1 MNLSS
6 KNQLNKTFISKKI
19 FYLILLF
26 IIIFFCLVLLLKNKI
41 YDYSYNNIL
50 IRTHIKSLGIGG
62 VNRDLNLTSI
72 FKDLSNNIYNRFK
85 GGQKFKTL
93 IIDMNFNNYSKLKES
108 RELALKDGILTK
120 IVFNNTGGKIKI
132 GEKKVKANLRLKGF
146 FLDHVA
152 TSKWSLRIKVKNDN
166 IDGIRDFAL
175 MNPATRDFQSS
186 PLIKKAMRYKGV
198 ITPRDNYYE
207 VILNGKKLGL
217 MYFEERYTEQLTEY
231 YKKPFGPIIYYDEKA
246 GMHTFHDDNKFWNND
261 QNLKFI
267 YSNIKNF
274 EDNPEIY
281 IDNID
286 QNIWAE
292 YLAINFL
299 FKCFHG
305 NIAGNLAYYYHPID
319 KTIQPISS
327 DNSCGQK
334 QASRELGFLP
344 LKDEFIYKLIKI
356 DSFKNL
362 LKSKIL
368 WWSKNQEAK
377 LFINKLK
384 NDERLFRVALS
395 KDSPFLSTFLIED
408 SHLKKVIN
416 WLDSLDSGAEDKS
429 KKVKNQFENVASVI
443 VPVIEVQK
451 NNNKYS
457 LKINDYSVDR
467 FKLKDLKI
475 QTLKNDIILN
485 LKNVDDFNEINKKF
499 NKLFEDNKEIQI
511 KKVEFSILDIEN
523 NLRKSTLNVNL
534 SYAQDNFNNFK
545 NSSFRELQNY
555 FSLDKKDKLFFLDS
569 GRSIILEKTLVFPKG
584 YDLLLKEGS
593 SIKFKDNSGIVL
605 NGGLRILGKKNNKVN
620 FSGYQNE
627 VWSGI
632 LILAKNKEVFIDNLN
647 MNGGNGIINGVKHRG
662 AFTINKSNIVIQN
675 SLFENNFSEDT
686 LNLVQVKGSL
696 KNITIQNSPS
706 DGLDIDYG
714 EVIISNSKF
723 LNIGKSTGAD
733 AIDMS
738 KSKVE
743 IDEVII
749 KNITDKGISIGED
762 SNAKISNLFI
772 SSVFVGIVAKDSSEV
787 TAKDLF
793 FNDIEFADTM
803 AYRKKPQFNGANMS
817 IENLNTS
824 FGNHIVQKNSR
835 VFVEGK
841 KIKPQKIDIESLYE
855 NSMRSIK

>member
-1 MNLSS
+1 MILSK
-6 KNQLNKTFISKKI
+6 KNQPNTALIPKKI
-19 FYLILLF
+19 FFLIILF
-26 IIIFFCLVLLLKNKI
+26 IIIFFCSGIVFKNQI
-41 YDYSYNNIL
+41 YDYAYNNIL
-50 IRTHIKSLGIGG
+50 IRTKIKSLGIGG
-62 VNRDLNLTSI
+62 VNRDFNLISI
-72 FKDLSNNIYNRFK
+72 LKNFSTNIYSRFRVS
-85 GGQKFKTL
+85 QKFETL
-93 IIDMNFNNYSKLKES
+93 IIDMNFKNYSKLRES
-108 RELALKDGILTK
+108 RELALKDGILSK
-120 IVFNNTGGKIKI
+120 LVFNNTRGKLRV

-198 ITPRDNYYE
+198 ITPRDKYYE
-207 VILNGKKLGL
+207 VILNGKKLGA
-217 MYFEERYTEQLTEY
+217 MYVEERYTEQLTEY

-274 EDNPEIY
+274 EDNPEMY

-305 NIAGNLAYYYHPID
+305 NIAGNLVYYFHPID

-334 QASRELGFLP
+334 EASRELGFLP
-344 LKDEFIYKLIKI
+344 QKDEFIYKLMKI
-356 DSFKNL
+356 DSFKKI

-368 WWSKNQEAK
+368 WWYENEEAK

-384 NDERLFRVALS
+384 KEEKFLRTALS
-395 KDSPFLSTFLIED
+395 KDSPFLSTFIIEN

-416 WLDSLDSGAEDKS
+416 WIDNFDQTSEIKANKT
-429 KKVKNQFENVASVI
+429 KNQFENVVSFI
-443 VPVIEVQK
+443 VPVIEVQRNK
-451 NNNKYS
+451 NKYF
-457 LKINDYSVDR
+457 LKINDYSADR
-467 FKLKDLKI
+467 FKLKDLRV

-485 LKNVDDFNEINKKF
+485 LENIDDFSGVTTKF
-499 NKLFEDNKEIQI
+499 NKLLRDKNITQI
-511 KKVEFSILDIEN
+511 RKVEFTILD
-523 NLRKSTLNVNL
+523 LKKKSKEIILNVNL
-534 SYAQDNFNNFK
+534 SYAQNNFNNFQ
-545 NSSFRELQNY
+545 SSSHEELQNY
-555 FSLDKKDKLFFLDS
+555 FSLDKKNKLFFLDS
-569 GRSIILEKTLVFPKG
+569 EKSIIIEKTLVFPKG
-584 YDLLLKEGS
+584 YELLLKEGS
-593 SIKFKDNSGIVL
+593 SIEFRNNSGIVL
-605 NGGLRILGKKNNKVN
+605 NGGLKILGKRDKKVN
-620 FSGYQNE
+620 LSGYQNE

-632 LILAKNKEVFIDNLN
+632 LILAKDKEVFIDNLN

-662 AFTINKSNIVIQN
+662 AFTINKSNLVIQN

-686 LNLVQVKGSL
+686 LNLVQVKGNL
-696 KNITIQNSPS
+696 KNIIIQNSPS

-723 LNIGKSTGAD
+723 FNIGRSTGAD

-738 KSKVE
+738 KSIVE
-743 IDEVII
+743 INDVII
-749 KNITDKGISIGED
+749 KNTTDKGISIGEE
-762 SNAKISNLFI
+762 SKASISNLSI

-793 FNDIEFADTM
+793 FKDIEFADTM
-803 AYRKKPQFNGANMS
+803 AFRKKPQFSGAIMS
-817 IENLNTS
+817 IENLSTT
-824 FGNHIVQKNSR
+824 FGNHIVEKNSTI
-835 VFVEGK
+835 FIEGG
-841 KIKPQKIDIESLYE
+841 KIKNQKIDIESLYN
-855 NSMRSIK
+855 NSMRSVK

>member
-1 MNLSS
+1 MILSS

-19 FYLILLF
+19 FFLITLF
-26 IIIFFCLVLLLKNKI
+26 IIIFFCLGLLLKNKI

-62 VNRDLNLTSI
+62 VNRDLNLISI
-72 FKDLSNNIYNRFK
+72 FKDFSTNIYNKFK
-85 GGQKFKTL
+85 SDQKFETL
-93 IIDMNFNNYSKLKES
+93 IIDMNFKNYSKLRES
-108 RELALKDGILTK
+108 RELALKDGILSK
-120 IVFNNTGGKIKI
+120 IAFNNANGKLRI

-152 TSKWSLRIKVKNDN
+152 TSKWSLRVKVKNDN

-186 PLIKKAMRYKGV
+186 ALIKKAMRYKGV
-198 ITPRDNYYE
+198 MTPRDKYYE
-207 VILNGKKLGL
+207 VILNGKKLGV

-246 GMHTFHDDNKFWNND
+246 GIHTFLDDNKFWNND

-274 EDNPEIY
+274 ENNPEIY

-286 QNIWAE
+286 QNVWAE

-305 NIAGNLAYYYHPID
+305 NIAGNLVYYFHPID

-334 QASRELGFLP
+334 EALRELGFLP
-344 LKDEFIYKLIKI
+344 LKDEFIYKLIEI
-356 DSFKNL
+356 DSFKDL

-368 WWSKNQEAK
+368 WWSKNQEAR
-377 LFINKLK
+377 LFLNKLK
-384 NDERLFRVALS
+384 EDEKLLRAALS
-395 KDSPFLSTFLIED
+395 KDSPFLSTFSID
-408 SHLKKVIN
+408 KSHLTKVIDWIDN
-416 WLDSLDSGAEDKS
+416 IDDSKEVES
-429 KKVKNQFENVASVI
+429 KKIKNQFENAVGFI

-451 NNNKYS
+451 NNEKYY
-457 LKINDYSVDR
+457 LKINDYSTDR
-467 FKLKDLKI
+467 FKLKDLRV

-485 LKNVDDFNEINKKF
+485 LKKVDDFNEINKKF
-499 NKLFEDNKEIQI
+499 NKLFEDKKEISI
-511 KKVEFSILDIEN
+511 KKVEFTIIDLKN
-523 NLRKSTLNVNL
+523 NSKESKLNVNL
-534 SYAQDNFNNFK
+534 SYAQDDFNNFK
-545 NSSFRELQNY
+545 SSSLKELQNY
-555 FSLDKKDKLFFLDS
+555 FNLDKKDKLFFLDL
-569 GRSIILEKTLVFPKG
+569 GKSIIIEKTLVFPKG

-593 SIKFKDNSGIVL
+593 NIKFKVNSGIVL
-605 NGGLRILGKKNNKVN
+605 NGGLKILGKKDNKVN
-620 FSGYQNE
+620 LSSYQNE

-632 LILAKNKEVFIDNLN
+632 LILAKDKEVYIDNLN
-647 MNGGNGIINGVKHRG
+647 MNGGNGVINGVTHRG
-662 AFTINKSNIVIQN
+662 AFTINKSNITIQN

-686 LNLVQVKGSL
+686 LNLVQVKGNL

-723 LNIGKSTGAD
+723 FNIGKLTGAD

-743 IDEVII
+743 INDVII
-749 KNITDKGISIGED
+749 KNTTDKGISIGED
-762 SNAKISNLFI
+762 SNAKISDLFI
-772 SSVFVGIVAKDSSEV
+772 SSAFAGIVAKDSSEV
-787 TAKDLF
+787 NAKDLF
-793 FNDIEFADTM
+793 FKNIEFADTM
-803 AYRKKPQFNGANMS
+803 AYRKKPQFNGASMY
-817 IENLNTS
+817 IKNLNTS
-824 FGNHIVQKNSR
+824 LGNHIVQKNSKI
-835 VFVEGK
+835 VVEGI

-855 NSMRSIK
+855 NSMRSVK